1 MKGSRKS
8 VSAMKAPSKD
18 RVNGPSTTTRN
29 QINEK
34 SLADENFL
42 GGSPV
47 IYRGRLLVIRAANT
61 TKVAGVL
68 NGTA

>member
-1 MKGSRKS
+1 
-8 VSAMKAPSKD
+8 MKAPSKE

-29 QINEK
+29 QINEN
-34 SLADENFL
+34 SLAEENFL

-47 IYRGRLLVIRAANT
+47 VYCPGLRVIQTANT
-61 TKVAGVL
+61 LKVAGVL